1 MMTDAE
7 FDATF
12 ATIDEAIKGHDVAAL
27 LRVITVA
34 DRARYAALDAG
45 DVEARIEAEWFAR
58 KALRAAN
65 AADAF
70 WKAQDVRI
78 AAQLA
83 RIGR

>member
-1 MMTDAE
+1 MMTDTE
-7 FDATF
+7 FDATL

-34 DRARYAALDAG
+34 DRDRYAALDAG

-65 AADAF
+65 AAKGFWDAQE
-70 WKAQDVRI
+70 ARI
-78 AAQLA
+78 AAQRA
-83 RIGR
+83 AAGR